1 MRTFVAVVPYPEVL
15 DKIDKVQKRIAPEL
29 EHFRS
34 DIKWVRP
41 QDAHITLAFLG
52 EVDDNH
58 LQSVCDIVR
67 TSVTGR
73 TDFTISVQGTG
84 TFGKNAHT
92 FWAGLT
98 QGAEQMKALREAVC
112 TPLAEKGFFSP
123 SKRFEPHI
131 TLARIKSPRP
141 GRIIKSIDRSLKKQ
155 SFGSCPV
162 ESVCVFTSELTKK
175 GPKYTVAAQYFF
187 AKPR

>member
-15 DKIDKVQKRIAPEL
+15 DKIDRVQKRIAPEL
-29 EHFRS
+29 GNFRR
-34 DIKWVRP
+34 DIKWVKP
-41 QDAHITLAFLG
+41 EDAHITLAFLG
-52 EVDDNH
+52 EVADNN

-67 TSVTGR
+67 NSVTGR
-73 TDFTISVQGTG
+73 ADFTMSLRGTG

-92 FWAGLT
+92 FWAGVT
-98 QGAEQMKALREAVC
+98 KGAEELKALREAVC
-112 TPLAEKGFFSP
+112 RPLAEKGFFSP

-141 GRIIKSIDRSLKKQ
+141 ARIIKSIDRSLKKQ

-175 GPKYTVAAQYFF
+175 GPEYTLAAQYFF
-187 AKPR
+187 AGPQ